1 MQVGVVKI
9 AEDEDFANLKKL
21 VDDHDGWDLE
31 YNKNDMQLY
40 TRRLETE
47 ATNGKTDNSFKQLKV
62 TAIFPD
68 VEADIVY
75 DVLHDP
81 EYRKVWDTH
90 MIDSVD
96 IGNLNPNNDV
106 GYYAMSCPTPM
117 VNRDF
122 VIQRSW
128 LDLGKEKLILNHS
141 VNHVDYPP
149 RKGFVRATSYLT
161 GFIVRTH
168 NLGSWLGYVSWCD
181 PQGNLPPW
189 LVNKVTNIF
198 GPKMIKN
205 LLKASRNYFEWKCN
219 NNPHFKP
226 WIYPEQL
233 QSPRISVQQCSP
245 APLPNT
251 TEDVTPRK
259 ERRSSKVTSN
269 HTTSTPG
276 ISASTYSNNK
286 TLSQQDLPNSTYRT
300 PSPAGSLT
308 NHSSPSPNRPDLTP
322 APPTQSQSCPASPA
336 LTEKVPKKSKKLG
349 FKMSF
354 KKKK

>member
-1 MQVGVVKI
+1 
-9 AEDEDFANLKKL
+9 
-21 VDDHDGWDLE
+21 
-31 YNKNDMQLY
+31 
-40 TRRLETE
+40 TE
-47 ATNGKTDNSFKQLKV
+47 VSFPCPQV

-68 VEADIVY
+68 VEADIIY

-90 MIDSVD
+90 MIESVD

-149 RKGFVRATSYLT
+149 RKGYVRATSYLT
-161 GFIVRTH
+161 GFIVRTY
-168 NLGSWLGYVSWCD
+168 NTGSWLGYVSWCD

-226 WIYPEQL
+226 WVYPEQL
-233 QSPRISVQQCSP
+233 QSPRISVEQCSP
-245 APLPNT
+245 APLPNS
-251 TEDVTPRK
+251 K
-259 ERRSSKVTSN
+259 RRSSKVTSN
-269 HTTSTPG
+269 HTTSIPG
-276 ISASTYSNNK
+276 KFPSTYSNNK

-308 NHSSPSPNRPDLTP
+308 NHSSPSPTRPGLSP
-322 APPTQSQSCPASPA
+322 APPSQSQSCPASPA
-336 LTEKVPKKSKKLG
+336 LTEKAPKKSKKLG

-354 KKKK
+354 KKKH

>member
-1 MQVGVVKI
+1 MPLCTSIGGAGTWIWLAQD
-9 AEDEDFANLKKL
+9 A
-21 VDDHDGWDLE
+21 
-31 YNKNDMQLY
+31 
-40 TRRLETE
+40 
-47 ATNGKTDNSFKQLKV
+47 GKRKVSTGGAINVLSSRFLV

-68 VEADIVY
+68 VEADIIY

-90 MIDSVD
+90 MIESVD

-128 LDLGKEKLILNHS
+128 LDMGEEKLILNHS

-149 RKGFVRATSYLT
+149 RKGYVRATSYLT

-219 NNPHFKP
+219 NSPHFKP

-233 QSPRISVQQCSP
+233 QSICSSLFQCSP
-245 APLPNT
+245 APIVNSKENDGRT
-251 TEDVTPRK
+251 KEKQKASSNQSAPR
-259 ERRSSKVTSN
+259 
-269 HTTSTPG
+269 
-276 ISASTYSNNK
+276 STYPSK
-286 TLSQQDLPNSTYRT
+286 AQSSQDLANSTYRT
-300 PSPAGSLT
+300 PSPAGGLT
-308 NHSSPSPNRPDLTP
+308 NHSSPSPSRPGLSAVSTP
-322 APPTQSQSCPASPA
+322 SPPVQSQSCPASPA
-336 LTEKVPKKSKKLG
+336 LVEKAPKKSKKLG
-349 FKMSF
+349 FKITSTIASIDYYYL
-354 KKKK
+354 